1 MAMLEEHSQWLAQST
16 RKANDTL
23 IDLELDYQKSQIKY
37 MQDGAAKR
45 KAQTEVEQK
54 ESIVAMQ
61 RYVRNLLD
69 EQAKL
74 AINEGVKVDYGTF
87 EIGADGMLAFKMA
100 EDTLQLTP
108 SQWAAVQEMIRQFN
122 QRIVDEWVNSEV
134 KSGEQMA
141 DVLLAQI
148 DAKLIAG
155 LKGGGFDSLKEQASI
170 IFADI
175 SGLSSDMI
183 RKIIADAEKYISEGK
198 VTDEAMAQYRQA
210 IDKANEYLVDKNPW
224 EALKVAQERYAKAIK
239 DYNDAQGQTD
249 PEKRIKAQNQ
259 AILDQ
264 AAALS
269 TVRKA
274 YEEIGS
280 IIKEFAGFGFDIA
293 ELFGVDGNILSGIE
307 QMVDGAIKLSIE
319 LADLITKTKKVGKTA
334 VDATTKIAEATE
346 ATGEAV
352 TEVGGTVAASGSAQA
367 GAIIAIIGA
376 VIQIGSAVVQVVQ
389 TVKQQKIDQFL
400 AGVQTRLENI
410 ANIIKSIA
418 TAPGLGD
425 SFLTEDLFN
434 KVAKFNQALIVLQRS
449 MMEFRGTYSG
459 KKTDD
464 IYKTVEKIIG
474 LMLKVPAFHGLSITD
489 SVFGKVDIQQMRETL
504 TYLQGITDAMKDSKE
519 KGWAQEAIGYFEQ
532 YIEYYEQLRDVL
544 KDMLGDLSSNVLS
557 TVNSMWKQIREEGK
571 LTFEDLS
578 AAAKKNISEVIDEM
592 ASQQLWA
599 ATMGTYFDQLGEDLA
614 GAILNGG
621 DPSEILP
628 VFDTFWTGMKGG
640 LRDYTDYYEAF
651 LKKAEEYG
659 FDMSS
664 GNKTDTTIDT
674 KVAEDSIKGM
684 REELSKL
691 QEQWD
696 NMSAP
701 DRESDMGAA
710 LFGSIEDLKEKIQ
723 LAEDLYNT
731 KAIETLIQ
739 QQERLNALYQEW
751 VKMYG
756 QEAADEMLAGMG
768 ANPDDYIKALEARR
782 DELQALDE
790 LTAEQQE
797 ELTDILSKINSIY
810 DAAHNAAAEV
820 SQEAY
825 NTWSDALSESL
836 STAANDYERLA
847 AYQAAYL
854 IALNDTVMGEEERAK
869 ALAESSK
876 NAEEL
881 KNQITENLRE
891 TYRTDAEQREI
902 DLSTFKADL
911 EWANSQGLP
920 DLAKNI
926 QEAWNAYL
934 LEDWEKGFEDSLD
947 GYDTYLEKYKEV
959 IKSLSELD
967 ETSPEGAA
975 QYLID
980 KKAELE
986 KNMQSE
992 LYDKYK
998 TDEQEYLDN
1007 LKNYE
1012 DDIEQALAI
1021 GNTELAAE
1029 AARQR
1034 DEYISDYLAE
1044 IMESTE
1050 GWEALMD
1057 DLSEMTRE
1065 EAEAAIEAARQYLLE
1080 TEGLSEDYKQ
1090 EQLAKLREIEKQLD
1104 DLDFENLI
1112 ESANDVVEI
1121 FDALI
1126 GMMEAMGLQ
1135 TQAVDNLREVSS
1147 IASSI
1152 ISAVSSFASGN
1163 TVGGIVSVIG
1173 AITSGITLINQL
1185 FDPYARKIAE
1195 TTAEVEK
1202 QERAYSR
1209 LQKAISN
1216 TLGKS
1221 DTAEKKAQAIAI
1233 QQSIIAALQEQLKA
1247 EQEKKQSWWDPLV

>member
-1 MAMLEEHSQWLAQST
+1 
-16 RKANDTL
+16 
-23 IDLELDYQKSQIKY
+23 
-37 MQDGAAKR
+37 
-45 KAQTEVEQK
+45 
-54 ESIVAMQ
+54 
-61 RYVRNLLD
+61 
-69 EQAKL
+69 
-74 AINEGVKVDYGTF
+74 
-87 EIGADGMLAFKMA
+87 
-100 EDTLQLTP
+100 
-108 SQWAAVQEMIRQFN
+108 
-122 QRIVDEWVNSEV
+122 
-134 KSGEQMA
+134 
-141 DVLLAQI
+141 
-148 DAKLIAG
+148 
-155 LKGGGFDSLKEQASI
+155 
-170 IFADI
+170 
-175 SGLSSDMI
+175 
-183 RKIIADAEKYISEGK
+183 
-198 VTDEAMAQYRQA
+198 
-210 IDKANEYLVDKNPW
+210 
-224 EALKVAQERYAKAIK
+224 
-239 DYNDAQGQTD
+239 
-249 PEKRIKAQNQ
+249 
-259 AILDQ
+259 
-264 AAALS
+264 
-269 TVRKA
+269 
-274 YEEIGS
+274 
-280 IIKEFAGFGFDIA
+280 
-293 ELFGVDGNILSGIE
+293 
-307 QMVDGAIKLSIE
+307 
-319 LADLITKTKKVGKTA
+319 
-334 VDATTKIAEATE
+334 
-346 ATGEAV
+346 
-352 TEVGGTVAASGSAQA
+352 
-367 GAIIAIIGA
+367 
-376 VIQIGSAVVQVVQ
+376 
-389 TVKQQKIDQFL
+389 
-400 AGVQTRLENI
+400 
-410 ANIIKSIA
+410 
-418 TAPGLGD
+418 
-425 SFLTEDLFN
+425 
-434 KVAKFNQALIVLQRS
+434 
-449 MMEFRGTYSG
+449 
-459 KKTDD
+459 
-464 IYKTVEKIIG
+464 
-474 LMLKVPAFHGLSITD
+474 
-489 SVFGKVDIQQMRETL
+489 
-504 TYLQGITDAMKDSKE
+504 
-519 KGWAQEAIGYFEQ
+519 
-532 YIEYYEQLRDVL
+532 
-544 KDMLGDLSSNVLS
+544 
-557 TVNSMWKQIREEGK
+557 
-571 LTFEDLS
+571 
-578 AAAKKNISEVIDEM
+578 
-592 ASQQLWA
+592 
-599 ATMGTYFDQLGEDLA
+599 
-614 GAILNGG
+614 
-621 DPSEILP
+621 
-628 VFDTFWTGMKGG
+628 
-640 LRDYTDYYEAF
+640 
-651 LKKAEEYG
+651 
-659 FDMSS
+659 
-664 GNKTDTTIDT
+664 
-674 KVAEDSIKGM
+674 
-684 REELSKL
+684 
-691 QEQWD
+691 
-696 NMSAP
+696 
-701 DRESDMGAA
+701 
-710 LFGSIEDLKEKIQ
+710 
-723 LAEDLYNT
+723 
-731 KAIETLIQ
+731 
-739 QQERLNALYQEW
+739 
-751 VKMYG
+751 
-756 QEAADEMLAGMG
+756 
-768 ANPDDYIKALEARR
+768 
-782 DELQALDE
+782 
-790 LTAEQQE
+790 
-797 ELTDILSKINSIY
+797 
-810 DAAHNAAAEV
+810 
-820 SQEAY
+820 
-825 NTWSDALSESL
+825 
-836 STAANDYERLA
+836 
-847 AYQAAYL
+847 
-854 IALNDTVMGEEERAK
+854 MGEEERAK